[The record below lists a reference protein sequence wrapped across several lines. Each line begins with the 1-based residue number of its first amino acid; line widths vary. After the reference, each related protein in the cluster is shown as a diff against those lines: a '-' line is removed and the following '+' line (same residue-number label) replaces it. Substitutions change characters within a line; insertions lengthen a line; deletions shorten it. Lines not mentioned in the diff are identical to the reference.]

1 MFDTDTLRPVII
13 AMTLYVV
20 AAHFLPQFM
29 KKPTGVKLIDD
40 MNMLLISQKGMLAS
54 GAALIGVIVY
64 ATNYINLEMF

>member
-1 MFDTDTLRPVII
+1 MFDTETLRPVII

-20 AAHFLPQFM
+20 LGHFLPQFF
-29 KKPTGVKLIDD
+29 KKPTGIKLIDD

-54 GAALIGVIVY
+54 GAALIGIIVY